1 MSILN
6 RGPGPFPYLAR
17 RAKKYRA
24 LAEDLERI
32 SRGEHPDEA
41 ILRSAPYLLEWR
53 VYLHPLPY
61 LLGTVFGHPEIE
73 DGHICR
79 TSELVTFDP
88 SAGYARTY
96 SRFYRL
102 GERREVGGGQ

>member
-6 RGPGPFPYLAR
+6 RGPGPFPELTH
-17 RAKKYRA
+17 RASKYRA

-32 SRGEHPDEA
+32 ARGEHPGELD
-41 ILRSAPYLLEWR
+41 LRDAPYLFDWQLF
-53 VYLHPLPY
+53 LMPLPY
-61 LLGTVFGHPEIE
+61 LLGTVFGHPKIE

-79 TSELVTFDP
+79 TSELITFDP
-88 SAGYARTY
+88 VTGYARTF

-102 GERREVGGGQ
+102 GSPAPKDGIQ